1 MELERRATS
10 NKQQASTLYGRFGHV
25 LDEAK
30 TKGSSRGAEK
40 KAGPGAPL
48 KIIRLL
54 PLGLNKNTE
63 KSGRSA
69 FNSES
74 STTSKHKIAGLGQS
88 TWASLGLNKNKGKR
102 PGSRDEPPHLT

>member
-1 MELERRATS
+1 M
-10 NKQQASTLYGRFGHV
+10 
-25 LDEAK
+25 DEAK

-69 FNSES
+69 FRAES

-88 TWASLGLNKNKGKR
+88 TCASLGLNKKESARGAEMSH
-102 PGSRDEPPHLT
+102 PT

>member
-1 MELERRATS
+1 M
-10 NKQQASTLYGRFGHV
+10 
-25 LDEAK
+25 DEAK

-40 KAGPGAPL
+40 KAGPGGL

-69 FNSES
+69 FRAES

-88 TWASLGLNKNKGKR
+88 TCASLGLNKKESARGAEMNH
-102 PGSRDEPPHLT
+102 PT

>member
-1 MELERRATS
+1 MRQKQREAAGEQKRR
-10 NKQQASTLYGRFGHV
+10 QAGGG
-25 LDEAK
+25 D
-30 TKGSSRGAEK
+30 
-40 KAGPGAPL
+40 L

-69 FNSES
+69 FRAES

-88 TWASLGLNKNKGKR
+88 TCASLGLNKKGSAR
-102 PGSRDEPPHLT
+102 GAEMNHPT

>member
-1 MELERRATS
+1 MELERTATS
-10 NKQQASTLYGRFGHV
+10 NKQTHYMADLGMSWMRQIQREAAGEQKRRQGRG
-25 LDEAK
+25 
-30 TKGSSRGAEK
+30 GG
-40 KAGPGAPL
+40 L

-69 FNSES
+69 FRAES
-74 STTSKHKIAGLGQS
+74 STTTSKHKIAGLGQS

-102 PGSRDEPPHLT
+102 PGSRDEPAHLT